1 MTENAST
8 DKGRRLEG
16 PLYELAPIFES
27 EMRQMI
33 LFKNRITIKRVSPEY
48 LGKVIDERIPCG
60 RFLTKERRNWVA
72 VDNSTGDAWT
82 EEFSRKRQAIR
93 WLRGKFEVN

>member
-27 EMRQMI
+27 EVRQII
-33 LFKNRITIKRVSPEY
+33 LYKNRITIKHVSPKF
-48 LGKVIDERIPCG
+48 LGKVIEERIPRG
-60 RFLTKERRNWVA
+60 RFLTKEGRNWVA
-72 VDNSTGDAWT
+72 VDNSTGDTWT
-82 EEFSRKRQAIR
+82 EEFPRKRQAIR
-93 WLRGKFEVN
+93 WLRGKFEMN